1 LVVAVT
7 VATIA
12 ALDDVVASDVAAL
25 AGAAAS
31 DVLVLLILW
40 FLTDLLL
47 ALIRLAR
54 GGHPGVIGVGRRC
67 AWRGRTAL
75 AAEVLRIRDIEGHV
89 VGRWMEP

>member
-31 DVLVLLILW
+31 DVLVLLIL
-40 FLTDLLL
+40 
-47 ALIRLAR
+47 
-54 GGHPGVIGVGRRC
+54 
-67 AWRGRTAL
+67 
-75 AAEVLRIRDIEGHV
+75 
-89 VGRWMEP
+89 